1 MDGVT
6 VLNVIEAKNISPFWL
21 LPLIVLLIVGFI
33 LFIIGYY
40 RDKNQRRDTGRIL
53 VVLGSMLTLVGLFIS
68 PFVIGSVL
76 ETSNTRYEVTIDDS
90 VSMKEFTE
98 KYKVIENRGDIYT
111 IEERQ

>member
-6 VLNVIEAKNISPFWL
+6 VLNVIEAKNISPLWL

-33 LFIIGYY
+33 LSYIGLKRDSEREGAGSFIF
-40 RDKNQRRDTGRIL
+40 T
-53 VVLGSMLTLVGLFIS
+53 LGTLLITFELFFS
-68 PFVIGSVL
+68 PFILGSVL
-76 ETSNTRYEVTIDDS
+76 ETSNTRYEVIIDDS

-111 IEERQ
+111 VEER